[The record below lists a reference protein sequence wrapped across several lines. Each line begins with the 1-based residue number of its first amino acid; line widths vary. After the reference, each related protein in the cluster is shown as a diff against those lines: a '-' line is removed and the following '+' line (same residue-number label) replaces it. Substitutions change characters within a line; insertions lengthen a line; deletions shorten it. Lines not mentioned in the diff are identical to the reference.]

1 MKTITIHQN
10 NGDDVLEMTV
20 EVTNKEYAMMEKIRK
35 NDPSAWEAK
44 EFDLLKLAKD
54 SITEGNRNKKRSFNW
69 KVVSIIIIT
78 IAAII
83 TVVALFNRNDDIS
96 DNPNNIFEEKSYK
109 NEENIKKVYNKL
121 AEWGA
126 DGTYKSFLSYIVDK
140 SNRLEVYD
148 LCKFKGY
155 NGTYEQFLKYTGYDI
170 LETNENFYNLFNAL
184 NVRGAINCSCR
195 QFEQWLLIPEN
206 RAALYAKLD
215 DVCRMDF
222 ESQDYFYSK
231 WLGLDLNKRI
241 KPSRGMAEYVDL
253 DKIDDK
259 KTSSKINEN
268 YKTYLSQQYGFSY
281 QYNNKDYQLV
291 DRINKNSH
299 CVMKLQS
306 PSDAMKSIL
315 ISVWEDVGFST
326 AYDSDFIDRV
336 KQQDREL
343 DGSVISSAVKTK
355 VGGKSAL
362 KSELKISPMGSSYYT
377 ANYRIIEKNRMY
389 QISIYIPFKE
399 YNNDKTY
406 ADRCVEHFKFN

>member
-96 DNPNNIFEEKSYK
+96 DNPNFEEKSYK

-362 KSELKISPMGSSYYT
+362 KSELKISPMGSSCYT